1 MTYNTD
7 KERNEILEEIA
18 FQLERIADALE
29 DKGDGGE
36 EVTDNPSPTP
46 SAPQT
51 SPTINGYWCM
61 NCGQWVMMGAFHQ
74 CSGRSKPY
82 QPWTTGTY
90 YYCSKCG
97 MRLTS
102 GGYHICSGSGSP
114 NISGSSST
122 WPGGY
127 WNWNTNT

>member
-1 MTYNTD
+1 MTFDTD
-7 KERNEILEEIA
+7 KNRNKELKRIA
-18 FQLERIADALE
+18 EALERIADALE
-29 DKGDGGE
+29 DKGDDGGE
-36 EVTDNPSPTP
+36 EVTDNPTPIPPAPTVP
-46 SAPQT
+46 LPIIS
-51 SPTINGYWCM
+51 GYYCM
-61 NCGQWVMMGAFHQ
+61 NCGQWVRTGTFHQ
-74 CSGRSKPY
+74 CSSRAPYVPYKP
-82 QPWTTGTY
+82 TY
-90 YYCSKCG
+90 FFCSKCG